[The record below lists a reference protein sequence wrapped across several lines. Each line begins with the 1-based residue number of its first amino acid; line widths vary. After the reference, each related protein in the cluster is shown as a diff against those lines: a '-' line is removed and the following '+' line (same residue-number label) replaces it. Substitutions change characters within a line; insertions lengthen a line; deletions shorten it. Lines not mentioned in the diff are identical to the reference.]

1 MSKNSQL
8 QNLEAFKA
16 WLFQFNRTRKY
27 AVRKKRKDDDD

>member
-27 AVRKKRKDDDD
+27 ARRKRKDDDD